1 MESNAIE
8 EHLKQVEEVMEEIK
22 HHEEE
27 REGWLSYISLSTAI
41 IAIVTALVGLYES
54 QITAKTILT
63 KNEAVLYQ
71 SQASDQWNFYQAKS
85 VKSHIYA
92 VNAELYPDKAEDF
105 KKKVATYKQEQD
117 DIKAE
122 AIKLEA
128 MKEHSNHE
136 SEHYYHKHH
145 ILSFAITFL
154 QISIALASISAL
166 TRNKKV
172 WTGSLV
178 LSAIGALI
186 AGYCLIL

>member
-8 EHLKQVEEVMEEIK
+8 EHLKQVEEALEEVQEK
-22 HHEEE
+22 EKE
-27 REGWLSYISLSTAI
+27 EGWLSYISLSTAI

-92 VNAELYPDKAEDF
+92 VNAEIFPEKAEDF
-105 KKKVATYKQEQD
+105 TKKVATYKKEQEG
-117 DIKAE
+117 IKKEAE
-122 AIKLEA
+122 RIEA
-128 MKEHSNHE
+128 LKDLRNEQSD
-136 SEHYYHKHH
+136 HYYHLHH
-145 ILSFAITFL
+145 ILTFSITFL

-166 TRNKKV
+166 TRNRKF
-172 WTGSLV
+172 WIGSLI
-178 LSAIGALI
+178 LSGIGALI
-186 AGYCLIL
+186 AGSCLVL